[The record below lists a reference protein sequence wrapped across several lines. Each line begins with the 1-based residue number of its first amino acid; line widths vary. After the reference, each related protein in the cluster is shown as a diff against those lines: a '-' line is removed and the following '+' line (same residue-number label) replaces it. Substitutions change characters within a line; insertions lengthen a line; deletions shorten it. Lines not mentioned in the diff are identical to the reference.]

1 MQLYQDKN
9 TSDIG
14 TMDRPIIF
22 QQLYAVLG
30 KAFIKTWIMFINDKI
45 KRKSLAKQNKA
56 F

>member
-30 KAFIKTWIMFINDKI
+30 KAFIKT
-45 KRKSLAKQNKA
+45 KRKSLTKQNKA